1 MNRTLVS
8 VLFLAAVMLIP
19 QSGAFAQGYG
29 DGPGCGL
36 GSMIFDGNKKVIHQ
50 VLAATTNGTF
60 GNQTFGITS
69 GTLGC
74 TNDGIVM
81 NDQKVVV
88 YARANFDNLSQEMAR
103 GGGEH
108 LAALAS
114 LMGVP
119 ATQHPRFFALTQE
132 RYSDLYASET
142 TTADQM
148 LVALNGQMSGHP
160 ELQTV
165 ALR

>member
-8 VLFLAAVMLIP
+8 VLFLATAVLIP
-19 QSGAFAQGYG
+19 QTGAFAQGYG

-88 YARANFDNLSQEMAR
+88 YARANFDSLSQEMAR

-119 ATQHPRFFALTQE
+119 AAQHPRFFALTQE
-132 RYSDLYASET
+132 RYLDLYASET

-148 LVALNGQMSGHP
+148 LVALNDQMNGYP

>member
-1 MNRTLVS
+1 MNRTVLAVLLLAIGLLVPHG
-8 VLFLAAVMLIP
+8 AVR
-19 QSGAFAQGYG
+19 AQGYG
-29 DGPGCGL
+29 DGPGCGF
-36 GSMIFDGNKKVIHQ
+36 GAMIFDGNKKVLHQ
-50 VLAATTNGTF
+50 ILAATTNGIL
-60 GNQTFGITS
+60 GNQTFGISS

-81 NDQKVVV
+81 NDQKAVV

-108 LAALAS
+108 LAALAT

-119 ATQHPRFFALTQE
+119 AQQQPAFFALTQE
-132 RYSDLYASET
+132 RYGELYQSDA
-142 TTADQM
+142 TTADEM
-148 LVALNGQMSGHP
+148 LVALNDQMSGHP